1 MIGVFALVIAIC
13 ASGKN
18 DVYEASVSIR
28 RNCLRWFHWPQSDD
42 EEVHADGPITRCCD
56 DLLAMICHDTTC
68 CLGKSAGTAHRTR
81 PEQGNLEAP
90 CPVPEPMPPMLV
102 SQENLSLGK
111 TKASA
116 KGGHEATR
124 AAWLKR
130 NSGISSTLPYRYLGS
145 ACVG

>member
-1 MIGVFALVIAIC
+1 MFALVIAIC
-13 ASGKN
+13 ANGKN

-56 DLLAMICHDTTC
+56 DLLAVIPPAA
-68 CLGKSAGTAHRTR
+68 SESPPAFTAHRTR
-81 PEQGNLEAP
+81 PELGNLEAP
-90 CPVPEPMPPMLV
+90 CPVPEPMPAMLV